1 MDPKDKLRIQ
11 KNLTS
16 ILNDLEV
23 DDIIP
28 NLIQD
33 GTITLDDW

>member
-11 KNLTS
+11 KNITS
-16 ILNDLEV
+16 IVDDLQV

-33 GTITLDDW
+33 GTVTLNDR